1 MNKFLPCFTIIGLAL
16 SIAGCTPTCRGD
28 SCSRPQSSANNMVIW
43 WPEHMRT
50 QPGPSGE
57 RSDHQTISLER

>member
-1 MNKFLPCFTIIGLAL
+1 MIRLLRCLTLISLLPVVA
-16 SIAGCTPTCRGD
+16 SCTSTCRGD
-28 SCSRPQSSANNMVIW
+28 SCSRPQSSADTMVIW

>member
-1 MNKFLPCFTIIGLAL
+1 MIRLLSSLTLTSLLLAM
-16 SIAGCTPTCRGD
+16 AGCTSTCRGD
-28 SCSRPQSSANNMVIW
+28 SCSRPQSSADTMVIW

>member
-1 MNKFLPCFTIIGLAL
+1 MTKHLPCLTLICMVL

-28 SCSRPQSSANNMVIW
+28 SCSRPQSSADKMVIW
-43 WPEHMRT
+43 WPESMRA